1 MQIPVPVVVSS
12 APQCGQAMHRRRIMY
27 RAPSK
32 RPALTVGRTGGQGA
46 IIARPHMTSTPRL
59 VVSDPRGR
67 RQVVID
73 KSLLTLGRRTESDI
87 QVKGVGV
94 SRQHAEIAASN
105 GGYLLRDLDSKFG
118 TFVNGKRTAEC
129 VLAHGDQIRLG
140 ESHDTSI
147 VFLTEE
153 EENVRSSSAESA
165 ASELRHMS
173 SLLEGLRALGS
184 GRVLDEVLALVLDSA
199 IDVTGAER
207 GFIMLAN
214 EEGVLEF
221 KLGRAQGHITLSG
234 RTFETSRKIPEH
246 VFATGTP
253 QIVEDLTEGSS
264 AGQHSGTVALG
275 IRHVLCAPLRL
286 VRYVEKAEQDVS
298 DRMIGVL
305 YLDSR
310 ERGAI
315 RSQASRSALETLST
329 EAAVAIENARLYREA
344 LERARLDQELKVAAA
359 IQQSLLPVSNRAG
372 AFYCTAGTSVPCREV
387 GGDFFDYF
395 DAADGR
401 FGFILGDVAGKGAP
415 AALLAAAIIG
425 MFGAESS
432 YHTRCAPLVGRLNQ
446 GLFRRRI
453 ESRFLTAFCGI
464 LGADGSLVYSN
475 AGHNAPFLV
484 SQAGVRRLEAGGLV
498 LGIFENATYD
508 EESLM
513 LSPGDVIV
521 AFSDGVSEA
530 LNEAGDE
537 YTDDRLLAAVMA
549 NRGRPPQ
556 ELLDA
561 LLADVRRFTGAATP
575 NDDVTMV
582 VVRYDG

>member
-1 MQIPVPVVVSS
+1 MEGSTEDGM
-12 APQCGQAMHRRRIMY
+12 PQ
-27 RAPSK
+27 P
-32 RPALTVGRTGGQGA
+32 
-46 IIARPHMTSTPRL
+46 TPRL
-59 VVSDPRGR
+59 IVTDPRGR
-67 RQVVID
+67 RQVPVD

-87 QVKGVGV
+87 QVTGVGV
-94 SRQHAEIAASN
+94 SRHHAEIAAGT
-105 GGYLLRDLDSKFG
+105 GGFLLRDLDSKFG

-129 VLAHGDQIRLG
+129 ILAHGDQIRLG
-140 ESHDTSI
+140 ESHDTKI
-147 VFLTEE
+147 VFLLEDDDS
-153 EENVRSSSAESA
+153 VRSSSAVSA

-214 EEGVLEF
+214 DDGVLEF
-221 KLGRAQGHITLSG
+221 KLGRMQGHVSLSG
-234 RTFETSRKIPEH
+234 RTFETSRKIPEA
-246 VFATGTP
+246 VFATGRP
-253 QIVEDLTEGSS
+253 QIVEDLMEGSE
-264 AGQHSGTVALG
+264 AGKHLGTVALG

-286 VRYVEKAEQDVS
+286 VRYVEKAEQAGKEKI
-298 DRMIGVL
+298 IGVL

-310 ERGAI
+310 VKGALK
-315 RSQASRSALETLST
+315 SQSSRTALETLSA
-329 EAAVAIENARLYREA
+329 EAALAIENARLYREA

-359 IQQSLLPVSNRAG
+359 IQQSLLPVSNRSG
-372 AFYCTAGTSVPCREV
+372 AFYCTAGTSIPCRAV

-415 AALLAAAIIG
+415 AALLAAAVLG

-484 SQAGVRRLEAGGLV
+484 SKAGVRRLETGGLV
-498 LGIFENATYD
+498 LGIFEESPY
-508 EESLM
+508 EEEALT
-513 LSPGDVIV
+513 LSPGDVII

-537 YTDDRLLAAVMA
+537 YSDDRLLAAVMA
-549 NRGRPPQ
+549 NRQRTPQ

-561 LLADVRRFTGAATP
+561 LLADVRRFAGAATA
-575 NDDVTMV
+575 NDDITMV